1 MKKIGLF
8 MLLLTLGVAKA
19 QTNYNVQ
26 ITERVEKYELLNK
39 LTDYAYINISATNK
53 IYDET
58 SVSKVKL
65 KFDDTEYNIDLTHN
79 SRMKWIIVKT
89 GRYDLSVEKNGIFHA
104 VEEKDIVINSGTE
117 YSIRLFID
125 SDKDGKVEKPELPE
139 QPEIDPLLSFQE
151 EGPKLT
157 RSVSMLGGNGMY
169 KTIPALWTDKVDL
182 DSTLTKIT
190 LGSDTTG
197 SKTYMVNLSIIPW
210 PDMDAD
216 PTKTMSF
223 TMKEGEFFDVIS
235 EDAMLD
241 FYFTQI
247 SSSDN
252 FTDDKTEFRFKCLAL
267 DQGKI
272 KEFIIDAQREPV
284 PLKPEDIKT
293 TTIEVKNDVVRK
305 PVIYLY
311 TDTELDLTLNL
322 KTEAELLFTY
332 PEYKNE
338 WKGTVKTN
346 GDFESNGKSYPYI
359 FWDGKMDVVSKLDN
373 LEEGFVVEKEHNVAF
388 FEEKLAHMGLNDK
401 EIADFITFW
410 APLMMDADKHYVKFL
425 TGEEYDNKIGSLNYS
440 VQPDSEVRIF
450 MVFSKLEGDIQ
461 VKPQLLPTFKR
472 EGFTVVEWGGS
483 EVDLK
488 MNQFDN

>member
-26 ITERVEKYELLNK
+26 ITEEIEKYELVNNLK
-39 LTDYAYINISATNK
+39 DYAYINVSAINK
-53 IYDET
+53 IYDG
-58 SVSKVKL
+58 SSIAKVKM
-65 KFDDTEYNIDLTHN
+65 KFNDTEYNLNLTHN
-79 SRMKWIIVKT
+79 AGMKWLIVKT
-89 GRYDLSVEKNGIFHA
+89 GRYDLSVEKNGIFHSI
-104 VEEKDIVINSGTE
+104 EERDIVINSGTE
-117 YSIRLFID
+117 YHIRLYID
-125 SDKDGKVEKPELPE
+125 SDKDGQVERPKDDTLDAPFYWLDED
-139 QPEIDPLLSFQE
+139 Q
-151 EGPKLT
+151 GPKLT
-157 RSVSMLGGNGMY
+157 RSVSMMGGNGMY
-169 KTIPALWTDKVDL
+169 RGLPALWTDKVDL
-182 DSTLTKIT
+182 DSTLTKIR

-197 SKTYMVNLSIIPW
+197 SKTYKVNLNVIHW
-210 PDMDAD
+210 PDMDAA
-216 PTKTMSF
+216 PTKKMSF
-223 TMKEGEFFDVIS
+223 TMKEGEFFEIIS

-241 FYFTQI
+241 FSFTQI
-247 SSSDN
+247 SSTDN
-252 FTDDKTEFRFKCLAL
+252 FADDRTEFRFKCLAL

-293 TTIEVKNDVVRK
+293 IKIEVKNDVVKK
-305 PVIYLY
+305 PVIYFY

-338 WKGTVKTN
+338 WKGTVKLN
-346 GDFESNGKSYPYI
+346 GDFEANGKSYPYI

-401 EIADFITFW
+401 EIVDFITFW
-410 APLMMDADKHYVKFL
+410 APFMMDADKHYVKFL

-450 MVFSKLEGDIQ
+450 MVFSKLEGDIH
-461 VKPQLLPTFKR
+461 VKPQLLPTFVR

-488 MNQFDN
+488 MNQFEN